1 MGRGFHLWENYVDVS
16 AVIMG
21 LLDLAVLPQ
30 LTHSSEE
37 RVSKKVR
44 AAKFMAEIARRALNL
59 MVLIRP
65 VTVVTAIAKEVSLYL
80 GTQHGTSFPH
90 SSLPPIQVRCSFFH
104 HTQILCSYIYIFKFI
119 HSCTKASSIHPFTIH
134 QACDQILFK
143 NIFFELKM
151 YLNTAKYTNTII
163 FHFKFVIHIAYPFIH
178 LSIYSLVLK

>member
-30 LTHSSEE
+30 LTFSHSSEE
-37 RVSKKVR
+37 RASKKVR

-90 SSLPPIQVRCSFFH
+90 SSLPPIQVRCLFSH
-104 HTQILCSYIYIFKFI
+104 HIQILCSYMYIFTFIHTFI
-119 HSCTKASSIHPFTIH
+119 HSSTKASFHPSIHSFTIH
-134 QACDQILFK
+134 QTWSRILFK
-143 NIFFELKM
+143 ICF
-151 YLNTAKYTNTII
+151 
-163 FHFKFVIHIAYPFIH
+163 
-178 LSIYSLVLK
+178 

>member
-30 LTHSSEE
+30 LTHSNEE

-90 SSLPPIQVRCSFFH
+90 SSLPPPLYRFFVCFP
-104 HTQILCSYIYIFKFI
+104 IIYKSCAVKCISLHFI
-119 HSCTKASSIHPFTIH
+119 HSSTKASICQSIHSSTIH
-134 QACDQILFK
+134 QAWSQILF
-143 NIFFELKM
+143 
-151 YLNTAKYTNTII
+151 
-163 FHFKFVIHIAYPFIH
+163 
-178 LSIYSLVLK
+178 

>member
-1 MGRGFHLWENYVDVS
+1 MRQTAKTLQAVLLEKPVTKSSLYSSLRCSAAELMGRGFHLWGENYVDVS

-30 LTHSSEE
+30 LTFSHSSEE
-37 RVSKKVR
+37 RASKKVR

-90 SSLPPIQVRCSFFH
+90 SSLPPIQVLCLFSH
-104 HTQILCSYIYIFKFI
+104 HIQILCS
-119 HSCTKASSIHPFTIH
+119 
-134 QACDQILFK
+134 
-143 NIFFELKM
+143 
-151 YLNTAKYTNTII
+151 
-163 FHFKFVIHIAYPFIH
+163 
-178 LSIYSLVLK
+178 

>member
-1 MGRGFHLWENYVDVS
+1 MRQTAKTLQAVLLEKPVTKSSLYSSLRCSAAELMGRGFHLWGENYVDVS

-30 LTHSSEE
+30 LTFSHSSEE
-37 RVSKKVR
+37 RASKKVR

-90 SSLPPIQVRCSFFH
+90 SSLPPIQVRCLFSH
-104 HTQILCSYIYIFKFI
+104 YIQILCS
-119 HSCTKASSIHPFTIH
+119 
-134 QACDQILFK
+134 
-143 NIFFELKM
+143 
-151 YLNTAKYTNTII
+151 
-163 FHFKFVIHIAYPFIH
+163 
-178 LSIYSLVLK
+178 

>member
-30 LTHSSEE
+30 LTFPHSSEE
-37 RVSKKVR
+37 RVSKKFR

-80 GTQHGTSFPH
+80 GTQHGTSFPP
-90 SSLPPIQVRCSFFH
+90 SSLPPIQVRCPS
-104 HTQILCSYIYIFKFI
+104 IFP
-119 HSCTKASSIHPFTIH
+119 S
-134 QACDQILFK
+134 
-143 NIFFELKM
+143 
-151 YLNTAKYTNTII
+151 YTNLVQLHVYLYI
-163 FHFKFVIHIAYPFIH
+163 YPFIH
-178 LSIYSLVLK
+178 ESIYSSINSFTHHSSSIG